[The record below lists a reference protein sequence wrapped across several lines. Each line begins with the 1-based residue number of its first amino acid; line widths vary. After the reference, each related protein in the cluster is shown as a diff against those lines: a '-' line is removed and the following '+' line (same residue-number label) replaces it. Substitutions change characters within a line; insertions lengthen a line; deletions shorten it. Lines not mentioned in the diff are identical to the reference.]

1 MGTYNMPDD
10 QCKLA
15 LQTACMIV
23 LKTASG
29 LHATYRHVRH
39 GRQSLSLQT
48 TFSLHCKAEG
58 TRETSHNLLLT
69 DKNSIVGIFIM

>member
-23 LKTASG
+23 LKTVQPIGMSDMADNRYHYKPHFPCTAKQKELGKLLIIYYS
-29 LHATYRHVRH
+29 
-39 GRQSLSLQT
+39 QT
-48 TFSLHCKAEG
+48 K
-58 TRETSHNLLLT
+58 
-69 DKNSIVGIFIM
+69 IV